1 MLNEVLQHVQDKVRQ
16 ECDASNARLRE
27 EFEQRLS
34 QREIDDGAQGSPML
48 NRSSCGSTGVPE
60 QDALRRWPVD
70 EIDAPKPCKLYVQE
84 GFIKT
89 KVAAGQAYPTPA
101 GSILHCRPIPAG
113 YAKVALDALVKK
125 SYGKVE
131 LDFASNGESKK
142 LKHNIGSFVAWRKRY
157 ISFDSSDSDSSDDS
171 TSGNPPMPSRE
182 GYPTPLPAH
191 DATPPSPQDPT
202 PTSQMVP
209 VIPPPP
215 QTQPSNPKSERSRP
229 AKRRASESLKGP
241 EKAKQATSVSQ
252 GKGKGKGRK
261 PVSGEPRME
270 SI

>member
-1 MLNEVLQHVQDKVRQ
+1 MRYLLGHGAKYNPDGSLSFLNASVEQVSRRVEEANQEVSQGSFKSDRENDTLTRALGTKEHCGRTRGTCLIPWKLTFEDDLGSYRSRERRKAAQDAMLNEVLQRVRDEVRQ

-142 LKHNIGSFVAWRKRY
+142 LKHNIGSFVAWRK
-157 ISFDSSDSDSSDDS
+157 
-171 TSGNPPMPSRE
+171 
-182 GYPTPLPAH
+182 
-191 DATPPSPQDPT
+191 
-202 PTSQMVP
+202 
-209 VIPPPP
+209 
-215 QTQPSNPKSERSRP
+215 
-229 AKRRASESLKGP
+229 
-241 EKAKQATSVSQ
+241 
-252 GKGKGKGRK
+252 
-261 PVSGEPRME
+261 
-270 SI
+270 